1 MIGVNTLEYI
11 NLIVT
16 DNKGYLIDRNG
27 VDSIVNSS
35 MQTFGGEFLIP
46 NEIDRIINVYY
57 HLATTQ
63 YFSDGNK
70 RTAELS
76 LKMNCVEYGY
86 SFEAKDGD
94 IAKITMD
101 VANHRLSEE
110 DCRILLRKY
119 IK

>member
-1 MIGVNTLEYI
+1 MISVDTLEYI

-16 DNKGYLIDRNG
+16 NEKGYLKDKNG
-27 VDSIVNSS
+27 VDSIVHSAI
-35 MQTFGGEFLIP
+35 QTYDGKFLIP

-76 LKMNCVEYGY
+76 LKMNCEEYGY

-94 IAKITMD
+94 IAQITLD
-101 VANHRLSEE
+101 VANHKLSEE
-110 DCRILLRKY
+110 DCRIILRKY